1 LLNYVPILMARE
13 AMAGGSHVPDI
24 DLVASRHRP
33 HNDGGSIAV
42 VHAAGDSPV
51 ALVDR
56 LRDVALEFNAVT
68 VGRAMLDRLLTLSP
82 DIVVLDHA
90 AKEFDLVRV
99 CRDIRETI
107 GARIVVIADDD
118 EAIDDSLQI
127 ATLDSG
133 ADDFVARSLPT
144 AVLAARIRAAL
155 RRQKAVAHSRL
166 ARIAM
171 GDVVL
176 DLDAHALYIAGTP
189 ARCPPVQFL
198 LLAVLARQP
207 NRVVDRDS
215 LLSAVW
221 GAQPDTVDPRRLRI
235 AVSVLRG
242 VLGSGPTRP
251 RIETISHVGYRLVVA
266 DLEDPAA

>member
-1 LLNYVPILMARE
+1 MARE
-13 AMAGGSHVPDI
+13 AMAGGSHAPEI
-24 DLVASRHRP
+24 DHVTSRHRP

-42 VHAAGDSPV
+42 VHAAGESPA

-56 LRDVALEFNAVT
+56 LREVALEFNAVA

-82 DIVVLDHA
+82 DVVVLDHA
-90 AKEFDLVRV
+90 AQEFDLVRV
-99 CRDIRETI
+99 CRDIRATI
-107 GARIVVIADDD
+107 AARIVVITDDD
-118 EAIDDSLQI
+118 AAIDDSLQI

-133 ADDFVARSLPT
+133 ADDFVTRSMSP

-155 RRQKAVAHSRL
+155 RRQKAVAQSRR

-176 DLDAHALYIAGTP
+176 DLDAHALYIAGAP

-242 VLGSGPTRP
+242 VLGSGPARP
-251 RIETISHVGYRLVVA
+251 RIETISHVGYRLVVI
-266 DLEDPAA
+266 DDVDDPAA